1 MENKRI
7 LVESPNGTIR
17 GNFAS
22 GGVGSPLVLMACGH
36 NGFYHFGMFPT
47 IQETLAQNGIS
58 SVAFNYTH
66 CGISDDG
73 DYFNDLERY
82 KANCRRLEV
91 EDLTWMAEQLVAGI
105 WCHKPDRLFLL
116 GHSMG
121 GFSASFAVQSIRKAG
136 IELAGLLL
144 LNSLRTLDVRTPEI
158 MEEWKANGVYF
169 RPNMRTKQDLPQG
182 PEFLAETLASKDE
195 WNMQRQIEA
204 LTIPCFVAHAVD
216 DEAVPFEHGRTIFS
230 WVYKNNPK
238 NAFLPIPN
246 AGHTLNTTHPMKR
259 DSEELQ
265 FFCGQVIDW
274 IEKKS
279 VIPG

>member
-1 MENKRI
+1 METKLFQI
-7 LVESPNGTIR
+7 ESPNGTIR
-17 GNFAS
+17 GNFVSCGAE
-22 GGVGSPLVLMACGH
+22 SPIVLMACGH

-47 IQETLAQNGIS
+47 IQDHFAENGIS
-58 SVAFNYTH
+58 SLAFNYSH

-91 EDLTWMAEQLVAGI
+91 EDLTFMAKEIINNPLF
-105 WCHKPDRLFLL
+105 HKPEELFLF

-121 GFSASFAVQSIRKAG
+121 GFSAVFASQSIQKTG
-136 IELAGLLL
+136 IELSGIIL

-158 MEEWKANGVYF
+158 MEEWKANGVYY

-182 PEFLAETLASKDE
+182 PEFLAETLASDTT
-195 WNMQRQIEA
+195 WNMEKIVEK
-204 LTIPCFVAHAVD
+204 LSIPCFVAHAVD

-230 WVYKNNPK
+230 WVYKNNSQ

-259 DSEELQ
+259 DSEELR
-265 FFCGQVIDW
+265 FFCSQVADW
-274 IEKKS
+274 MKTLC
-279 VIPG
+279 

>member
-1 MENKRI
+1 MESKLFQI
-7 LVESPNGTIR
+7 ESPNGTIR
-17 GNFAS
+17 GNQVS
-22 GGVGSPLVLMACGH
+22 CGVDSPIVLMACGH

-47 IQETLAQNGIS
+47 IQQIFAEKGIS
-58 SVAFNYTH
+58 SIAFNYTH

-73 DYFNDLERY
+73 DFFDDLENY

-91 EDLTWMAEQLVAGI
+91 EDLTFMAKQIGENELF
-105 WCHKPDRLFLL
+105 HKPKQLFLF

-121 GFSASFAVQSIRKAG
+121 GFSAMFASKSIQLAG
-136 IELAGLLL
+136 IKLSGIIL
-144 LNSLRTLDVRTPEI
+144 LNSMRTLNVRTPEI

-182 PEFLAETLASKDE
+182 SEFLAETLASDTT
-195 WNMQRQIEA
+195 WNMQKVVEK
-204 LTIPCFVAHAVD
+204 LLIPCFVAHSVD
-216 DEAVPFEHGRTIFS
+216 DESVPFEHGRTIFS
-230 WVYKNNPK
+230 WVYKNNSQ

-274 IEKKS
+274 IK
-279 VIPG
+279 

>member
-1 MENKRI
+1 METKLFQI
-7 LVESPNGTIR
+7 ESPNGILR
-17 GNFAS
+17 GSSAF
-22 GGVGSPLVLMACGH
+22 GGTGSPVVLMACGH

-47 IQETLAQNGIS
+47 IQKVFAENGIS
-58 SVAFNYTH
+58 SVAFNYSH

-73 DYFNDLERY
+73 DYFDDLEGY
-82 KANCRRLEV
+82 QANCRRLEV
-91 EDLTWMAEQLVAGI
+91 EDLTFMAKQIAAGTLL
-105 WCHKPDRLFLL
+105 HKPDRFFLF

-121 GFSASFAVQSIRKAG
+121 GFSAVFASEAIQKAG
-136 IELAGLLL
+136 IELSGIVL
-144 LNSLRTLDVRTPEI
+144 LNSLRTLDTRTPEV

-182 PEFLAETLASKDE
+182 PEFLAETLASNAG
-195 WNMQRQIEA
+195 WNMQKPVERLQ
-204 LTIPCFVAHAVD
+204 IPCFVAHAVE

-230 WVYKNNPK
+230 WVYKNNLQ

-265 FFCGQVIDW
+265 FFCGQVVDW
-274 IEKKS
+274 MKT
-279 VIPG
+279 VLR

>member
-1 MENKRI
+1 METELFQI
-7 LVESPNGTIR
+7 ESPNGKIR
-17 GNFAS
+17 GNFVS
-22 GGVGSPLVLMACGH
+22 CGMDSPIVLMACGH

-47 IQETLAQNGIS
+47 IQVAFAKEGIS
-58 SVAFNYTH
+58 SVTFNYTH

-73 DYFNDLERY
+73 DFFDDLESY

-91 EDLTWMAEQLVAGI
+91 EDLAFMAKEIEINPIFHNPRQ
-105 WCHKPDRLFLL
+105 LFLF

-121 GFSASFAVQSIRKAG
+121 GFSAMFAAQAIQKSR
-136 IELAGLLL
+136 IELSGIIL
-144 LNSLRTLDVRTPEI
+144 LNSMRTLNVRTPEI

-169 RPNMRTKQDLPQG
+169 RSNMRTKQDLPQG
-182 PEFLAETLASKDE
+182 PEFLAETLASDTT
-195 WNMQRQIEA
+195 WNMQEVVEK

-216 DEAVPFEHGRTIFS
+216 DESVPFEHGRTIFS
-230 WVYKNNPK
+230 WVYKNNSQ

-259 DSEELQ
+259 NSEELQ

-274 IEKKS
+274 MKLKM
-279 VIPG
+279 

>member
-1 MENKRI
+1 MESKLFQI
-7 LVESPNGTIR
+7 DSPNGAVR
-17 GNFAS
+17 GSFVSCGAN
-22 GGVGSPLVLMACGH
+22 SPIVLMACGH

-47 IQETLAQNGIS
+47 IQQVFAEKGIS

-73 DYFNDLERY
+73 DFFDDLESY

-91 EDLTWMAEQLVAGI
+91 EDLTFIAKEIGTNPIFHKPEQLF
-105 WCHKPDRLFLL
+105 LF

-121 GFSASFAVQSIRKAG
+121 GFSVMFASKSIQESG
-136 IELAGLLL
+136 IKLSGIIL
-144 LNSLRTLDVRTPEI
+144 LNSMRTLDVRTPEI

-182 PEFLAETLASKDE
+182 PEFLAETLASDTT
-195 WNMQRQIEA
+195 WNMQQVVEKL
-204 LTIPCFVAHAVD
+204 LTPCFVAHAVD
-216 DEAVPFEHGRTIFS
+216 DESVPFEHGRTIFS
-230 WVYKNNPK
+230 WVYKNNSQ

-274 IEKKS
+274 MKL
-279 VIPG
+279 V

>member
-1 MENKRI
+1 MENKLFQI
-7 LVESPNGTIR
+7 ESPNGTIR

-22 GGVGSPLVLMACGH
+22 CGAGSPLVLMACGH

-47 IQETLAQNGIS
+47 IQDYFAEKGIS

-73 DYFNDLERY
+73 DYFDDLEGY

-91 EDLTWMAEQLVAGI
+91 EDLTFMAAQIMEGK
-105 WCHKPDRLFLL
+105 WSHKPERLFLF

-121 GFSASFAVQSIRKAG
+121 GFSAVFASEAIQKAG
-136 IELAGLLL
+136 IELSGIIL
-144 LNSLRTLDVRTPEI
+144 LNSLRTLDTRTPEI

-182 PEFLAETLASKDE
+182 PEFLAETLASDAA
-195 WNMQRQIEA
+195 WNMQKIVEK
-204 LTIPCFVAHAVD
+204 LTIRCFVAHAVD

-230 WVYKNNPK
+230 WGYKNNLQ
-238 NAFLPIPN
+238 NAFLPIPH

-259 DSEELQ
+259 DSEELK
-265 FFCGQVIDW
+265 FFCEQVIDW
-274 IEKKS
+274 MKA
-279 VIPG
+279 

>member
-1 MENKRI
+1 METKLFQI
-7 LVESPNGTIR
+7 ESSNGTIR
-17 GNFAS
+17 GNFVSCGAD
-22 GGVGSPLVLMACGH
+22 SPIVLMACGH

-47 IQETLAQNGIS
+47 IQQAFAEKGIS

-73 DYFNDLERY
+73 DFFDDLAKY

-91 EDLTWMAEQLVAGI
+91 EDLAFMAKEI
-105 WCHKPDRLFLL
+105 TSNPIFYKPDQFFLF

-121 GFSASFAVQSIRKAG
+121 GFSALFASHAIQQSG
-136 IELAGLLL
+136 IKLSGIIL

-182 PEFLAETLASKDE
+182 PEFLAETLASDTT
-195 WNMQRQIEA
+195 WNMQGIVEK
-204 LTIPCFVAHAVD
+204 LTIPCFVAHAVE
-216 DEAVPFEHGRTIFS
+216 DESVPFEHGRTIFS
-230 WVYKNNPK
+230 WVYKNNSQ

-246 AGHTLNTTHPMKR
+246 AGHTLNTVHPMKR

-265 FFCGQVIDW
+265 FFCGQMIDW
-274 IEKKS
+274 MKLKI
-279 VIPG
+279 

>member
-1 MENKRI
+1 MENKHI
-7 LVESPNGTIR
+7 QIECPNGTIR
-17 GNFAS
+17 GNFTS
-22 GGVGSPLVLMACGH
+22 CGTDSPLVLMACGH

-47 IQETLAQNGIS
+47 IQRLLAEKGIS

-73 DYFNDLERY
+73 DYFNDLEGY

-91 EDLTWMAEQLVAGI
+91 EDLTFMAKEIATNPLF
-105 WCHKPDRLFLL
+105 HKPDHLFLL

-121 GFSASFAVQSIRKAG
+121 GFSVVFASKTIQNSG
-136 IELAGLLL
+136 IELAGIIL
-144 LNSLRTLDVRTPEI
+144 LNALRTLDVRTPEI

-169 RPNMRTKQDLPQG
+169 RSNMRTKQELPQG
-182 PEFLAETLASKDE
+182 PEFLAETLASGTT
-195 WNMQRQIEA
+195 WNMQPIVEK

-216 DEAVPFEHGRTIFS
+216 DESVPFEHGRTIFS
-230 WVYKNNPK
+230 WVYKNNSQ

-259 DSEELQ
+259 DSEELR
-265 FFCGQVIDW
+265 FFCEQVVNW
-274 IEKKS
+274 IENL
-279 VIPG
+279 

>member
-1 MENKRI
+1 METKHFQI
-7 LVESPNGTIR
+7 ESPNGTIR
-17 GNFAS
+17 GNFVSCGAD
-22 GGVGSPLVLMACGH
+22 SPIVLMACGH

-47 IQETLAQNGIS
+47 IQQTFAEKGIS

-66 CGISDDG
+66 CGISDEG
-73 DYFNDLERY
+73 DFFDDLERY

-91 EDLTWMAEQLVAGI
+91 EDLTFMAKQIGENELF
-105 WCHKPDRLFLL
+105 HKPKQLFLF

-121 GFSASFAVQSIRKAG
+121 GFSAMFASESIQQAG
-136 IELAGLLL
+136 IKLSGIIL

-158 MEEWKANGVYF
+158 MEEWNANGVYL

-182 PEFLAETLASKDE
+182 PEFLAETLASDTT
-195 WNMQRQIEA
+195 WNMQKVVEK
-204 LTIPCFVAHAVD
+204 LLIPCFVAHAVD
-216 DEAVPFEHGRTIFS
+216 DESVPFEHGRTIFS
-230 WVYKNNPK
+230 WVYKNNAQ

-246 AGHTLNTTHPMKR
+246 AGHTLNTVHPMKR

-274 IEKKS
+274 MK
-279 VIPG
+279 

>member
-1 MENKRI
+1 METKLFQI
-7 LVESPNGTIR
+7 ESPNGTIR
-17 GNFAS
+17 GNFVSCGADF
-22 GGVGSPLVLMACGH
+22 PIVLMACGH

-47 IQETLAQNGIS
+47 IQQAFVEKGIS

-73 DYFNDLERY
+73 DFFDDLEKY

-91 EDLTWMAEQLVAGI
+91 EDLAFMAKEITSNQI
-105 WCHKPDRLFLL
+105 FHKPDQFFLF

-121 GFSASFAVQSIRKAG
+121 GFSALFASQAIQISG
-136 IELAGLLL
+136 IKLSGIIL

-182 PEFLAETLASKDE
+182 PEFLAETLASDTT
-195 WNMQRQIEA
+195 WNMQEVVEK
-204 LTIPCFVAHAVD
+204 LMIPCFVAHAVE
-216 DEAVPFEHGRTIFS
+216 DESVPFEHGRTIFS
-230 WVYKNNPK
+230 WVYKNNSQ

-246 AGHTLNTTHPMKR
+246 AGHTLNTVHPMKR

-265 FFCGQVIDW
+265 FFCSQIVDW
-274 IEKKS
+274 MKL
-279 VIPG
+279 V

>member
-1 MENKRI
+1 MKNKQFQ
-7 LVESPNGTIR
+7 LESPNGIIR

-22 GGVGSPLVLMACGH
+22 CGADSPIVLMACGH

-47 IQETLAQNGIS
+47 IQESFAENGIS
-58 SVAFNYTH
+58 SIAFNYTH

-73 DYFNDLERY
+73 DYFDDLESY
-82 KANCRRLEV
+82 KNNSRRLEV
-91 EDLTWMAEQLVAGI
+91 EDLTFMAKQLLGNPLF
-105 WCHKPDRLFLL
+105 CQPKRLFLF

-121 GFSASFAVQSIRKAG
+121 GFSAAFASKSIRDAG
-136 IELAGLLL
+136 IELSGIIL
-144 LNSLRTLDVRTPEI
+144 LNSLRTLNTRTPEI
-158 MEEWKANGVYF
+158 MKEWKANGVYF

-182 PEFLAETLASKDE
+182 PEFLAETLASDSA
-195 WNMQRQIEA
+195 WNLQPVIEK

-230 WVYKNNPK
+230 WVYKNNLQ

-259 DSEELQ
+259 DSNELQ
-265 FFCGQVIDW
+265 FFCEQVIDW
-274 IEKKS
+274 MKLKI
-279 VIPG
+279 

>member
-1 MENKRI
+1 METKHFQI
-7 LVESPNGTIR
+7 ESPNGTIR
-17 GNFAS
+17 GNFVS
-22 GGVGSPLVLMACGH
+22 CGVDSPIVLMACGH

-47 IQETLAQNGIS
+47 IQQVFAEKGIS

-73 DYFNDLERY
+73 DFFDDLERY

-91 EDLTWMAEQLVAGI
+91 EDLTFMVKQIEENELF
-105 WCHKPDRLFLL
+105 HKPKQLFLF

-121 GFSASFAVQSIRKAG
+121 GFSAMFASQSIQQAG
-136 IELAGLLL
+136 IKLSGIIL

-182 PEFLAETLASKDE
+182 PEFLAETLASDTT
-195 WNMQRQIEA
+195 WNMQKVVEK
-204 LTIPCFVAHAVD
+204 LLIPCFVAHSVD
-216 DEAVPFEHGRTIFS
+216 DESVPFEHGRTIFS
-230 WVYKNNPK
+230 WVYKNNSQ

-274 IEKKS
+274 MK
-279 VIPG
+279 

>member
-1 MENKRI
+1 MENNLFQI
-7 LVESPNGTIR
+7 ESPNGTIR
-17 GNFAS
+17 GNSTSCGA
-22 GGVGSPLVLMACGH
+22 GSPVVLMACGH

-47 IQETLAQNGIS
+47 IQKTLAENGIS

-73 DYFNDLERY
+73 DYFNDLESY

-91 EDLTWMAEQLVAGI
+91 EDLTFMAAQIAQGELL
-105 WCHKPDRLFLL
+105 HKPENFFLF

-121 GFSASFAVQSIRKAG
+121 GFSAVFASESIQSAG
-136 IELAGLLL
+136 IELSGIIL
-144 LNSLRTLDVRTPEI
+144 LNSLRTLNTRTPEI
-158 MEEWKANGVYF
+158 MEEWKTNGVYF

-182 PEFLAETLASKDE
+182 PEFLAETLASDTE
-195 WNMQRQIEA
+195 WNMQKWVEK
-204 LTIPCFVAHAVD
+204 LDIPCFVAHAVD

-230 WVYKNNPK
+230 WVYKNNLQ

-265 FFCGQVIDW
+265 FFCEQVIDW
-274 IEKKS
+274 MK
-279 VIPG
+279 G

>member
-1 MENKRI
+1 MENNLFQI
-7 LVESPNGTIR
+7 ESPNGIIR
-17 GNFAS
+17 GNFVSS
-22 GGVGSPLVLMACGH
+22 GAGSPLVLMACGH

-47 IQETLAQNGIS
+47 IQQVFAENGIS

-73 DYFNDLERY
+73 DYFNDLEGY

-91 EDLTWMAEQLVAGI
+91 EDLTFMAAQIAEGELFY
-105 WCHKPDRLFLL
+105 KPEKLFLF

-121 GFSASFAVQSIRKAG
+121 GFSAVFASEAIQKSGIDLAG
-136 IELAGLLL
+136 IIL
-144 LNSLRTLDVRTPEI
+144 LNSLRTLDTRTPEI

-182 PEFLAETLASKDE
+182 PEFLIETLASDAE
-195 WNMQRQIEA
+195 WNMQKPVER
-204 LTIPCFVAHAVD
+204 LKIPCFVAHAVD

-230 WVYKNNPK
+230 WVYKNHLQ

-265 FFCGQVIDW
+265 FFCEQAVDW
-274 IEKKS
+274 MNLLIRKGE
-279 VIPG
+279 